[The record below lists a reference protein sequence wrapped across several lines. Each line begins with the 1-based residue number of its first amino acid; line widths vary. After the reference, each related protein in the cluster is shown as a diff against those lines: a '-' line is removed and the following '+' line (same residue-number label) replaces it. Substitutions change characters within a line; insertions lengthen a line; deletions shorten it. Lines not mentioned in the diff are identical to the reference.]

1 MKLRLAII
9 SMLLILLVPGR
20 GGAQTAEAWL
30 DYFANLTLENGWS
43 FEANPGLAKGLAGAQ
58 WLDLYLA
65 STAAYQPFNWLNAE
79 GNLEVHY
86 TFDKSTEDVL
96 EVRPWLGLNFI
107 WATFGEYLNIF
118 YPSLSLRLEERF
130 LWYQESGAEAKKTRA
145 RIRVA
150 TRFPLNNT
158 TLTAGTY
165 YLLFLAETYIPLD
178 GEAREVSADRRRFQ
192 GGLGYVI
199 GSDMRIELHYIHM
212 RTLDTYSNKF
222 EASSN
227 IVWLAFR
234 NYF

>member
-1 MKLRLAII
+1 MRLPLAIAFA
-9 SMLLILLVPGR
+9 LLILLVPGR
-20 GGAQTAEAWL
+20 GGAQTAEVWL

-43 FEANPGLAKGLAGAQ
+43 FEANPGLAKGLASAQ

-65 STAAYQPFNWLNAE
+65 TTAAYQPVNWMNAE

-86 TFDKSTEDVL
+86 TFDKPEEDIL

-118 YPSLSLRLEERF
+118 YPSFSLRLEERF
-130 LWYQESGAEAKKTRA
+130 LWYQGSGKEETKTRA
-145 RIRVA
+145 RLRIF
-150 TRFPLNNT
+150 TRFPLNNK

-178 GEAREVSADRRRFQ
+178 GEVREVSADRRRFQ
-192 GGLGYVI
+192 GGLGYVF
-199 GSDMRIELHYIHM
+199 GPDLRVELQFALM
-212 RTLDTYSNKF
+212 RTRDTYSNKF
-222 EASSN
+222 ESTST